1 MEATA
6 AAIADPTRRRVLEL
20 VRDRELAAGE
30 IAGALEIS
38 RRPCRGTYG
47 APRGRAAA
55 ERRQGR
61 LHLYRADPTP
71 LAELRGWL
79 DEYWSTAGRPENACR
94 GGSMTETVM
103 TPVVCA
109 VDIDAPR
116 EKVFSL
122 FTTPDEL
129 VRW

>member
-1 MEATA
+1 
-6 AAIADPTRRRVLEL
+6 
-20 VRDRELAAGE
+20 
-30 IAGALEIS
+30 
-38 RRPCRGTYG
+38 
-47 APRGRAAA
+47 
-55 ERRQGR
+55 
-61 LHLYRADPTP
+61 
-71 LAELRGWL
+71 
-79 DEYWSTAGRPENACR
+79 
-94 GGSMTETVM
+94 MTETVM